1 MGGQK
6 ERNMVDQDSGE
17 VARHVAEAREL
28 LDMASQHLADGELRQ
43 ACKKGWGAAESM
55 AKAVALVQGWEYQ
68 RYTDFNRVMNQ
79 VWEATGNDHLRL
91 LHGRAHILFESLD
104 FRTRHLI
111 PEVIGEDLADMGELL
126 DILEPLTVRA

>member
-1 MGGQK
+1 
-6 ERNMVDQDSGE
+6 MVDENSGE
-17 VARHVAEAREL
+17 VAGYVAQAREL
-28 LDMASQHLADGELRQ
+28 LDMAMQHLADGELRQ

-68 RYTDFNRVMNQ
+68 RYSDFNRVMNLAC
-79 VWEATGNDHLRL
+79 EATGNGHLRL

-111 PEVIGEDLADMGELL
+111 PEVIGEDLADVAELL